1 MFPKNYTQNQLI
13 TIIESLFSQNSSGVL
28 SLETQVDHWQN
39 QRSCILILREGA
51 LVYGG
56 TKVPQAQELCHRL
69 GAALKPGLIKVA
81 LAVAVEKANNPN
93 SAREILEILIRIRA
107 FTWQEV
113 EALMNTK
120 VLFLIEKFLGHPGN
134 ANWEARDDCDL
145 SYGKD
150 RHGLNWTD
158 LKQELKNRQ
167 QQWQSLKPQI
177 PSMDAIPIAAP
188 QQLRLI
194 NNPQVLEHFRKSVDG
209 KKTLADIAEKMDRD
223 PLKVAKTYVNW
234 LDKGWVSF
242 VEKPIAKSSAKAE
255 AGEVVQPQ
263 TPSPIDKN
271 GKNLPTVLSV
281 DDSAIIQTAIKRA
294 LQDEYNILLAGKAVE
309 ALEIL
314 NQTQIELM
322 LLDLTMPD
330 IDGLEFCKTIRAIP
344 KFRDLPIIMVTAR
357 DGLVNK
363 MKGHIAGTSKYLTKP
378 FKPEELRQIVAQYIK
393 K

>member
-209 KKTLADIAEKMDRD
+209 KKTLVDIAEKMDRD